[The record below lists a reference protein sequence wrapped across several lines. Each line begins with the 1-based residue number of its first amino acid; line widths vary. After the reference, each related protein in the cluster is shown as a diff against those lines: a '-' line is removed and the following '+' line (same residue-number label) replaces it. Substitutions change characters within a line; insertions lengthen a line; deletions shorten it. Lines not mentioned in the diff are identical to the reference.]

1 MTRRR
6 EPLPQLSG
14 TRYLTDGGVETHLI
28 FNEGHELPQFCAFV
42 LNDSEAG
49 REAMR
54 DYYRAY
60 LPIARRA
67 GLPFLFDT
75 NTWRANPDWGALV
88 GYDASGLSHAI
99 RTSVSVCEEVAAE
112 FASEGVSSI
121 ISGMMG
127 PRRDA
132 WKYDAVMTIGEA
144 VDYHAPQIEIFADTS
159 AAYVTCLTLTNV
171 PEGVGIARAA
181 EAAGMP
187 VVLSFTLETDGNLPG
202 GKLLREAISETDD
215 LTGGYPAYYMIN
227 CAHPV
232 HFDRLA
238 AADTAGLARVMGL
251 RTNASAKSH
260 AELDESPTLDRGD
273 PQDLARRYAGL
284 LGLMPQIRVIGGC
297 CGTDHHHISAVVD
310 QLAMQTQGPR

>member
-1 MTRRR
+1 MTRSR
-6 EPLPQLSG
+6 ERLPQLGG
-14 TRYLTDGGVETHLI
+14 TRYLTDGGIETHLI
-28 FNEGHELPQFCAFV
+28 FNEGFELPQFCAFV

-60 LPIARRA
+60 LSIAQRA

-88 GYDASGLSHAI
+88 GYDATSLAHAI
-99 RTSVSVCEEVAAE
+99 RTSVVICEEVAAE
-112 FASEGVSSI
+112 FAAEGVRSI
-121 ISGMMG
+121 TSGIMG

-132 WKYDAVMTIGEA
+132 WKYDATMTIGEA
-144 VDYHAPQIEIFADTS
+144 KDYHAPQIDIFAETS

-187 VVLSFTLETDGNLPG
+187 VVLSFTLEIDGNLPG
-202 GKLLREAISETDD
+202 GKLLRDAMAETDD
-215 LTGGYPAYYMIN
+215 LTGSYPAYYMIN
-227 CAHPV
+227 CAHPA
-232 HFDRLA
+232 HFDKIV
-238 AADTAGLARVMGL
+238 AADQRGLARVMGL
-251 RTNASAKSH
+251 RTNASMKSH
-260 AELDESPTLDRGD
+260 TELDESPTLDRGD
-273 PQDLARRYAGL
+273 PQDLARRYANL
-284 LGLMPQIRVIGGC
+284 LELMPQIRVIGGC

-310 QLAMQTQGPR
+310 HLEPT